1 MSPVVSAAGAMD
13 SAFFHRDDD
22 GHVCVQVLYLGLVQ
36 FMNVRGGELLPPPPE
51 AFDHAFD

>member
-1 MSPVVSAAGAMD
+1 MCAAGTMD
-13 SAFFHRDDD
+13 SACFHKIDD
-22 GHVCVQVLYLGLVQ
+22 GHVPVQVLYLGLVQ